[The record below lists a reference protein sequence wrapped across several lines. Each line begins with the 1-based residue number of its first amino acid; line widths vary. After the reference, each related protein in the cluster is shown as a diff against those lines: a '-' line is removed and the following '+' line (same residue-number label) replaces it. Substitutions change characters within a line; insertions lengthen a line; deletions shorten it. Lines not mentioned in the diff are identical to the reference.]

1 MGRRGV
7 GRSGRLRVTV
17 GTIAFA
23 FCIAIALDMIGGA
36 GGVGQALGASS
47 TITVLGGD
55 VRVRHV
61 SGDVTAATDGDL
73 LAAGDSIETA
83 ADGRAVVT
91 FFEGS
96 TVEIEPSSTLSVDTL
111 SVEADGGTVVLMTQ
125 AVGRTWHVV
134 TKLLTGSSRY
144 EVRTPASTASVRGT
158 EFEVQVDTSGG
169 EPVATVVTTEGRV
182 AHSAPDPARPGQTSE
197 VVVTAGTQ
205 ASARP
210 GRPVE
215 QPRPKPA
222 DQRTVTVRVEAPT
235 SLVVDSLGRANG
247 VRADGKVI
255 AQTPGARVERRDGA
269 VIVTLPNVPDGRIG
283 THVDGSKDVA
293 VTTTVADEG
302 ADPIVVRDTARS
314 TGSGQGKTGVDLEKS
329 GKPAVR
335 PITPPERSALPSPKP
350 TPTPRLR
357 APGPSRA
364 TPQHPQGAAP
374 ATSDAD
380 RRIAPSATAHPPAER
395 TSTPRPSR
403 R

>member
-36 GGVGQALGASS
+36 GGAGQALGASS

-247 VRADGKVI
+247 VRADGKVAGEAADLADQRVGV
-255 AQTPGARVERRDGA
+255 AQPEVLVQAALDDEELLALGGAGVVELARHPAGAHFVRRA
-269 VIVTLPNVPDGRIG
+269 VDDHHR
-283 THVDGSKDVA
+283 DVQLFHH
-293 VTTTVADEG
+293 
-302 ADPIVVRDTARS
+302 R
-314 TGSGQGKTGVDLEKS
+314 
-329 GKPAVR
+329 
-335 PITPPERSALPSPKP
+335 
-350 TPTPRLR
+350 
-357 APGPSRA
+357 
-364 TPQHPQGAAP
+364 
-374 ATSDAD
+374 
-380 RRIAPSATAHPPAER
+380 
-395 TSTPRPSR
+395 
-403 R
+403 

>member
-7 GRSGRLRVTV
+7 GRSARLRVTV

-36 GGVGQALGASS
+36 GGGAQALAGSATIRAVGGA
-47 TITVLGGD
+47 
-55 VRVRHV
+55 VRVRRV
-61 SGDVTAATDGDL
+61 PGDATAATDGDL

-197 VVVTAGTQ
+197 VVVTAG
-205 ASARP
+205 AP
-210 GRPVE
+210 GRAP
-215 QPRPKPA
+215 PRGPRRAPPP
-222 DQRTVTVRVEAPT
+222 EPPPPPAPT
-235 SLVVDSLGRANG
+235 A
-247 VRADGKVI
+247 
-255 AQTPGARVERRDGA
+255 
-269 VIVTLPNVPDGRIG
+269 
-283 THVDGSKDVA
+283 
-293 VTTTVADEG
+293 
-302 ADPIVVRDTARS
+302 
-314 TGSGQGKTGVDLEKS
+314 
-329 GKPAVR
+329 
-335 PITPPERSALPSPKP
+335 PP
-350 TPTPRLR
+350 
-357 APGPSRA
+357 
-364 TPQHPQGAAP
+364 AAP
-374 ATSDAD
+374 PPPRVGPP
-380 RRIAPSATAHPPAER
+380 RRGHSG
-395 TSTPRPSR
+395 
-403 R
+403 

>member
-7 GRSGRLRVTV
+7 GRSARLRVTV

-36 GGVGQALGASS
+36 GGAGQALGASS
-47 TITVLGGD
+47 TITVLGGA

-182 AHSAPDPARPGQTSE
+182 AHSAPDPARPGLTSE
-197 VVVTAGTQ
+197 VLVTAGTQ

-235 SLVVDSLGRANG
+235 SLVVDPLGRANG
-247 VRADGKVI
+247 VRADGKVMV
-255 AQTPGARVERRDGA
+255 QTPGARVERRDGA

-283 THVDGSKDVA
+283 THVDAGGASKDVS
-293 VTTTVADEG
+293 VTTTVADQG
-302 ADPIVVRDTARS
+302 ADPIVVRDTVRA
-314 TGSGQGKTGVDLEKS
+314 TGSGQGKTGVDVEK
-329 GKPAVR
+329 GQKPEVR

-357 APGPSRA
+357 APAPVA
-364 TPQHPQGAAP
+364 TPRASPQRGEVSPQRGVP
-374 ATSDAD
+374 AWSV
-380 RRIAPSATAHPPAER
+380 ER
-395 TSTPRPSR
+395 T
-403 R
+403 